1 MFLILYLMALAA
13 LLLHAPPD
21 LLDPANRPF
30 FVVIG
35 VIGIWR
41 YGWGAVHFLRA
52 QYYKRIEFR
61 GLRRRATALL
71 PAPAADSADETRA
84 GPEVFIVVTSFRI
97 RAETTATV
105 YRGAIAEACRHD
117 GPAVIVASIVEMA
130 DQRFIK
136 QLFYSMAPPEHVRLI
151 FVRTAGLGKR
161 HGLAVA
167 LRAVA
172 RSRPA
177 NDAVVALVDGDT
189 VLIPG
194 TFERCLP
201 FFRLLPEIGA
211 LTTDEEPVIQSGA
224 LLRQWYM
231 LRFAQRQ
238 LLMCSMGLSR
248 RLLTLTGRMS
258 FFRVRIATDPSFV
271 DTLRDDSIE
280 HWRLGRIPLLTGDDK
295 STWFWLLQRNWDML
309 YVPDVRI
316 LTLEDPPNGRFL
328 IATTR
333 LMRRWFGNMLR
344 ASGRAIA
351 LGPRRVGLFPWWCL
365 IDQRVSMWTPL
376 LLPLSALALTLATG
390 PTVLYAYAI
399 WVMTTR
405 LLQSLLL
412 LGVRD
417 RIGTLFPLLILYS
430 QVYGAMVKTWVLF
443 HPHRQSWTRQG
454 IVAPAPA
461 GISGRLQAALSHYT
475 HALAMLALILAVAVF
490 TGLIETPSPR
500 TVALTLARLF

>member
-1 MFLILYLMALAA
+1 MFLILYLMVLAA
-13 LLLHAPPD
+13 LLLHAPAD
-21 LLDPANRPF
+21 LLDPASRPF

-35 VIGIWR
+35 LIGIWR

-52 QYYKRIEFR
+52 QYYLRSVFPR
-61 GLRRRATALL
+61 LRRRAPGPDPESEAQDVAT
-71 PAPAADSADETRA
+71 
-84 GPEVFIVVTSFRI
+84 GPEVFIVITSFRI
-97 RAETTATV
+97 RAETTASV
-105 YRGAIAEACRHD
+105 YRAAMAEACRHK
-117 GPAVIVASIVEMA
+117 GPATVIASIIEMA

-136 QLFYSMAPPEHVRLI
+136 QLFHRMAPGEHVRLI
-151 FVRTAGLGKR
+151 FVRTPALGKR
-161 HGLAVA
+161 HSLAVA

-172 RSRPA
+172 RSRPSG
-177 NDAVVALVDGDT
+177 DAVVALVDGDT
-189 VLIPG
+189 VMVPG
-194 TFERCLP
+194 TLERCLP

-211 LTTDEEPVIQSGA
+211 LTTDEEPVIQSGV
-224 LLRQWYM
+224 LLRQWYR

-238 LLMCSMGLSR
+238 LLMCSLGLSR

-258 FFRVRIATDPSFV
+258 LFRVRIATDPTFIA
-271 DTLRDDSIE
+271 TLRDDSIE

-316 LTLEDPPNGRFL
+316 LTLEDPPDPRFPV
-328 IATTR
+328 ATTR

-344 ASGRAIA
+344 ASTRAIA

-376 LLPLSALALTLATG
+376 LLPLSALALTLAAG
-390 PTVLYAYAI
+390 PVVLYAYAI

-417 RIGTLFPLLILYS
+417 RIGTLFPPLILYS
-430 QVYGAMVKTWVLF
+430 QIYGALVKTWVLF

-461 GISGRLQAALSHYT
+461 GTNGRLQAALSHYT

-490 TGLIETPSPR
+490 TGLVQAPSPEA
-500 TVALTLARLF
+500 VALALARLF